1 MSAVLSDGSDFSLA
15 LATWRDINLSTLQK
29 SLDTSGLEIVENQK
43 DSLMGRKKLA
53 EQTRDFKKMS
63 DQEKVG
69 GFKGLLKAYQTEID
83 ALTKRSK
90 TSESAFLNIYKLL
103 AEAPDPYPL
112 LEAAVDQTVRASEAK
127 LLESELSR
135 ANEQITSL
143 KSQLKE
149 AEKVEKEFQKQT
161 EKLEKFESKLE
172 EMVKVQVSNKEAE
185 LDAVYGE
192 RIMNFQQ
199 REKDLTK
206 QLDLTKKQLTDLR
219 TSNESNQAKILDDSS
234 RRDFETVSRRAEIEL
249 VEVDLERSH
258 RRIEEVER
266 RNEKL
271 RAEIEAVRSGSEAQ
285 ERIQNL
291 ESQITELQSET
302 TRLLSTLET
311 QKTTIENY
319 QEQSAK
325 MEAEYTRQT
334 QKLQQEIFTLKEK
347 VVQYADYDEIK
358 RELEI
363 IKYVEFASL
372 NPEDEDNA
380 GYDDCS
386 PDSSSLNLAIK
397 MPNPNAEKANKQKT
411 KSLETLLISKN
422 RKLQDDLTTLR
433 VMHDDLLVSSR
444 MNAIENEKL
453 KTQLEKLKTLN
464 ENLENDLSRMQ
475 ASSSDT
481 PAAHSLEGLVTK
493 NSVPDPFT
501 SKEGSGAESTQED
514 VGGAE
519 NSSRVVMG
527 KSLRTSTP
535 EPHRVT
541 SDTSILPI
549 ITSQRDRFRQRNLE
563 LEEELRKQ
571 FETISITRNE
581 MKSLQNDNLKLYE
594 KVRYLQSYRD
604 NLGNTTLND
613 QASRFS
619 RFHSS
624 IPSTV
629 SRKDEEL
636 SKYRGIYEEHMNP
649 FEKFRG
655 RERMG
660 ALQALNPLD
669 KLVLHTANFVLGNR
683 LTRNLFLIYVLTLHA
698 LLFFTY
704 GESAWRSDDL
714 QRNTLRPPIPVQ
726 NAGPP

>member
-1 MSAVLSDGSDFSLA
+1 MTTVLPDGSDFSQA

-53 EQTRDFKKMS
+53 EQTRGNFPTDFKKMP

-69 GFKGLLKAYQTEID
+69 GFKGLLKAYQAEID

-127 LLESELSR
+127 LLESELTR
-135 ANEQITSL
+135 ANDQIKSL

-149 AEKVEKEFQKQT
+149 AEKVEKESQKQT
-161 EKLEKFESKLE
+161 EKLEKLESKLE
-172 EMVKVQVSNKEAE
+172 EMVKLQVSNKEAE

-206 QLDLTKKQLTDLR
+206 QLDLTKKQLADLR
-219 TSNESNQAKILDDSS
+219 TSNESNQAKMLDDSS
-234 RRDFETVSRRAEIEL
+234 RREFETVSRRAEIEL
-249 VEVDLERSH
+249 VEVDLERSQ

-285 ERIQNL
+285 ERIQTL
-291 ESQITELQSET
+291 ESQITELQNET

-311 QKTTIENY
+311 QKNTIGEY
-319 QEQSAK
+319 QEQRSK
-325 MEAEYTRQT
+325 IETEYTRQIK
-334 QKLQQEIFTLKEK
+334 KLEQEISTLKEK
-347 VVQYADYDEIK
+347 VSQFSDYDEIK

-372 NPEDEDNA
+372 NPEDEENA
-380 GYDDCS
+380 
-386 PDSSSLNLAIK
+386 AIK
-397 MPNPNAEKANKQKT
+397 MPNPNADKANKQKT
-411 KSLETLLISKN
+411 KSLETLLMSKN

-444 MNAIENEKL
+444 MNTIENEKL
-453 KTQLEKLKTLN
+453 KSELERLKTLN

-475 ASSSDT
+475 ASST
-481 PAAHSLEGLVTK
+481 QGPAASNLEALVGK
-493 NSVPDPFT
+493 NSTSDRLSSNKMGNGS
-501 SKEGSGAESTQED
+501 SKEDPGL
-514 VGGAE
+514 E
-519 NSSRVVMG
+519 NSPSGKPLPNSRHQ
-527 KSLRTSTP
+527 
-535 EPHRVT
+535 PHRIT

-549 ITSQRDRFRQRNLE
+549 ITSQRDRFRQRNSE

-571 FETISITRNE
+571 FETISMTRNE

-604 NLGNTTLND
+604 NLGSTTLND
-613 QASRFS
+613 QSSRFN
-619 RFHSS
+619 RFNSS

-649 FEKFRG
+649 FERFRG

-683 LTRNLFLIYVLTLHA
+683 LTRNLFLIYVLMLHG

-714 QRNTLRPPIPVQ
+714 QPSTLRPPIPLKDSSSS
-726 NAGPP
+726 

>member
-1 MSAVLSDGSDFSLA
+1 MATVLSDGSDFSQA

-53 EQTRDFKKMS
+53 EQTRDFKKMP

-69 GFKGLLKAYQTEID
+69 GFKGLLKAYQAEID

-135 ANEQITSL
+135 ANDQIKSL

-149 AEKVEKEFQKQT
+149 AEKVEKESQKQA
-161 EKLEKFESKLE
+161 EKLEKLESKLE
-172 EMVKVQVSNKEAE
+172 DIVKLQVSNKEAE

-206 QLDLTKKQLTDLR
+206 QLELTKKQLADLR

-249 VEVDLERSH
+249 VEVDLERSQ

-285 ERIQNL
+285 ERIQTL

-311 QKTTIENY
+311 QKNTIDEL
-319 QEQSAK
+319 QEQRSK
-325 MEAEYTRQT
+325 TETEYTRQIK
-334 QKLQQEIFTLKEK
+334 KLEQEISALKDK
-347 VVQYADYDEIK
+347 LAQYSDYDEIK

-386 PDSSSLNLAIK
+386 PDSSSLNIAIK

-411 KSLETLLISKN
+411 KSLETLLMSKN

-444 MNAIENEKL
+444 MNTIEHEKV
-453 KTQLEKLKTLN
+453 QSELEKLKALN

-475 ASSSDT
+475 ASSTQT
-481 PAAHSLEGLVTK
+481 PAANNLETLVGKNPDSDRFSSNELGRGSLKDESGL
-493 NSVPDPFT
+493 
-501 SKEGSGAESTQED
+501 ESSAR
-514 VGGAE
+514 GL
-519 NSSRVVMG
+519 G
-527 KSLRTSTP
+527 KSLPNTRH
-535 EPHRVT
+535 EPHRIT

-549 ITSQRDRFRQRNLE
+549 ITSQRDRFRQRNSE

-571 FETISITRNE
+571 FETISMTRNE

-604 NLGNTTLND
+604 NSGGTTLND
-613 QASRFS
+613 QSSRFN
-619 RFHSS
+619 RFSSS

-649 FEKFRG
+649 FERFRG

-669 KLVLHTANFVLGNR
+669 KLVLHTANYVLGSR
-683 LTRNLFLIYVLTLHA
+683 LARNLFLVYVVTLHA

-714 QRNTLRPPIPVQ
+714 QGSTLRPPIPVR
-726 NAGPP
+726 NSASS

>member
-1 MSAVLSDGSDFSLA
+1 MTTVLPDGSDFSQA

-53 EQTRDFKKMS
+53 EQTRDFKKMP

-69 GFKGLLKAYQTEID
+69 GFKGLLKAYQAEID

-127 LLESELSR
+127 LLESELTR
-135 ANEQITSL
+135 ANDQIKSL

-149 AEKVEKEFQKQT
+149 AEKVEKESQKQT
-161 EKLEKFESKLE
+161 EKLEKLESKLE
-172 EMVKVQVSNKEAE
+172 EMVKLQVSNKEAE

-206 QLDLTKKQLTDLR
+206 QLDLTKKQLADLR
-219 TSNESNQAKILDDSS
+219 TSNESNQAKMLDDSS
-234 RRDFETVSRRAEIEL
+234 RREFETVSRRAEIEL
-249 VEVDLERSH
+249 VEVDLERSQ

-285 ERIQNL
+285 ERIQTL
-291 ESQITELQSET
+291 ESQITELQNET

-311 QKTTIENY
+311 QKNTIGEY
-319 QEQSAK
+319 QEQRSK
-325 MEAEYTRQT
+325 IETEYTRQI
-334 QKLQQEIFTLKEK
+334 KKSEQEISTLKEK
-347 VVQYADYDEIK
+347 VSQFSDYDEIK

-397 MPNPNAEKANKQKT
+397 MPNPNADKANKQKT
-411 KSLETLLISKN
+411 KSLETLLMSKN

-444 MNAIENEKL
+444 MNTIENEKL
-453 KTQLEKLKTLN
+453 KSELERLKTLN

-475 ASSSDT
+475 ASSAQT
-481 PAAHSLEGLVTK
+481 PTASNLEALVGK
-493 NSVPDPFT
+493 NSTPDRLSFNEMGNGS
-501 SKEGSGAESTQED
+501 SKEDPGL
-514 VGGAE
+514 E
-519 NSSRVVMG
+519 NSPSGMPLPNSRHQ
-527 KSLRTSTP
+527 
-535 EPHRVT
+535 PHRIT

-549 ITSQRDRFRQRNLE
+549 ITSQRDRFRQRNSE

-571 FETISITRNE
+571 FETISMTRNE

-604 NLGNTTLND
+604 NLGSTTLND
-613 QASRFS
+613 QSSRFN
-619 RFHSS
+619 RFNSS

-649 FEKFRG
+649 FERFRG

-683 LTRNLFLIYVLTLHA
+683 LTRNLFLIYVLMLHG

-714 QRNTLRPPIPVQ
+714 QPSTLRPPIPLKDSSSS
-726 NAGPP
+726 

>member
-1 MSAVLSDGSDFSLA
+1 MGSFYSPGKRCAPHLFNTLSK
-15 LATWRDINLSTLQK
+15 DINLSTLQK

-63 DQEKVG
+63 DEEKVG
-69 GFKGLLKAYQTEID
+69 GFKGLLKAYQAEID

-127 LLESELSR
+127 LLEAELTR
-135 ANEQITSL
+135 ANEQIKSL

-149 AEKVEKEFQKQT
+149 SEKVEKEFQRQT
-161 EKLEKFESKLE
+161 EKLERLESKLE
-172 EMVKVQVSNKEAE
+172 DTVKLQVSNKEAE

-206 QLDLTKKQLTDLR
+206 QLDLTKKQLADLR

-234 RRDFETVSRRAEIEL
+234 RREFETVSRRAEIEL
-249 VEVDLERSH
+249 VEVDLERSQ

-285 ERIQNL
+285 ERIQTL
-291 ESQITELQSET
+291 ESQITELQNET
-302 TRLLSTLET
+302 TRLLSTLEA
-311 QKTTIENY
+311 QKNTIEEY
-319 QEQSAK
+319 QVQRSK
-325 MEAEYTRQT
+325 METEYTRQT
-334 QKLQQEIFTLKEK
+334 KKLEQEISALKEK
-347 VVQYADYDEIK
+347 VAQYADYDEIK

-386 PDSSSLNLAIK
+386 PESSSLNLAIK
-397 MPNPNAEKANKQKT
+397 MPNPNAEKANKQQT

-444 MNAIENEKL
+444 MNTIENEKL
-453 KTQLEKLKTLN
+453 KTELEKLKTLN

-475 ASSSDT
+475 ATST
-481 PAAHSLEGLVTK
+481 EAPANNSLEMLVGRNSDADRLTYQDVSGGSLTEGL
-493 NSVPDPFT
+493 
-501 SKEGSGAESTQED
+501 GS
-514 VGGAE
+514 E
-519 NSSRVVMG
+519 NSPRGMG
-527 KSLRTSTP
+527 KSLPISKP
-535 EPHRVT
+535 EPHRIT

-571 FETISITRNE
+571 FETISMTRNE

-604 NLGNTTLND
+604 SLGSTTLND
-613 QASRFS
+613 QSSRFK
-619 RFHSS
+619 RFNSS

-704 GESAWRSDDL
+704 GESAWRSDDM
-714 QRNTLRPPIPVQ
+714 QRSTLRPPIPV
-726 NAGPP
+726 NNPGDS